1 MSSIGLSS
9 DASAGLPVSHSEPR
23 RRLLHIDSDVFQAS
37 FDRRPFTLRH
47 SLVNHPLLT
56 LPSLIELSRRLP
68 ESNIRYNR
76 GDIPAGQQ
84 IYTAPRTE
92 LSIEETIRQIEECRS
107 WMVIRFVE
115 QDSIYRDL
123 LDRCLDEIQPLSEAI
138 TPRMFKREGF
148 IFISSPGSVTPF
160 HADPEHNFL
169 LQIRGKK
176 TASLFD
182 VSDRTIVSEEVLERY
197 HTGEP
202 FKGEFKEEHQR
213 KAFAYDLAPGDGLH
227 FPQNWP
233 HWVKNGDEVSIS
245 FSITFRSAR
254 SERTNI
260 VYKFNHAMR
269 ERGLNPAP
277 FGKSALRD
285 SAKFHAFR
293 AARRA
298 KKLLHISKE
307 EGLQRY

>member
-1 MSSIGLSS
+1 MSSVRVSS
-9 DASAGLPVSHSEPR
+9 SLTPVFPSAQPQCERS
-23 RRLLHIDSDVFQAS
+23 LLQIDPDVFQAS
-37 FDRRPFTLRH
+37 FDRRPFTIEH

-84 IYTAPRTE
+84 IYTAPKTD
-92 LSIEETIRQIEECRS
+92 LSIQETIRQIEQCRS

-115 QDSIYRDL
+115 QDPIYRDL
-123 LDRCLDEIQPLSEAI
+123 LDQCLDEIQPLSDSI
-138 TPRMFKREGF
+138 TPGMFKREGF
-148 IFISSPGSVTPF
+148 IFITSPGSVTPF

-176 TASLFD
+176 TANLFD
-182 VSDRTIVSEEVLERY
+182 VSDRTIVSEQALESY
-197 HTGEP
+197 LSGEP
-202 FKGEFKEEHQR
+202 FKGEFKDEYQQ
-213 KAFAYDLAPGDGLH
+213 KAFVFDLGPGDGLH

-245 FSITFRSAR
+245 LSITFRSAK
-254 SERTNI
+254 SERTSIIYN
-260 VYKFNHAMR
+260 VNHNLRQRGFN
-269 ERGLNPAP
+269 PTP
-277 FGKSALRD
+277 YGKSPFKDA
-285 SAKFHAFR
+285 AKFHAFR

-298 KKLLHISKE
+298 KRLFHRSKE
-307 EGLQRY
+307 EGLRRY

>member
-1 MSSIGLSS
+1 MRSVRLSRS
-9 DASAGLPVSHSEPR
+9 VTAPLPASQHQRDRS
-23 RRLLHIDSDVFQAS
+23 LLHIDSGVFQTS
-37 FDRRPFTLRH
+37 FDRRPFTIEH

-84 IYTAPRTE
+84 IYTAPKTD
-92 LSIEETIRQIEECRS
+92 LSIEETIRQIEQCRS

-115 QDSIYRDL
+115 QDPVYCDL
-123 LDRCLDEIQPLSEAI
+123 LDQCLDEIQPLSDSI
-138 TPRMFKREGF
+138 TPGMFKREGF
-148 IFISSPGSVTPF
+148 IFITSPGSVTPF

-169 LQIRGKK
+169 LQIRGSK

-182 VSDRTIVSEEVLERY
+182 VSDRTIVSEEALESY
-197 HTGEP
+197 LSGEP
-202 FKGEFKEEHQR
+202 FKGEFKDEYQQ
-213 KAFAYDLAPGDGLH
+213 KAFVFDLNPGDGLH

-254 SERTNI
+254 SERTGI
-260 VYKFNHAMR
+260 VYNVNHAMR
-269 ERGLNPAP
+269 KRGLNPTP
-277 FGKSALRD
+277 YGKSPLRD

-298 KKLLHISKE
+298 KKLLHISTGE
-307 EGLQRY
+307 VLQRY

>member
-1 MSSIGLSS
+1 MSSVRLSR
-9 DASAGLPVSHSEPR
+9 PVIPMPAMQPHPERS
-23 RRLLHIDSDVFQAS
+23 LLQIDTDGFQKS
-37 FDRRPFTLRH
+37 FDRRPFTIKH

-84 IYTAPRTE
+84 IYTAPKTD
-92 LSIEETIRQIEECRS
+92 LSIEETIRQIEQCRS

-115 QDSIYRDL
+115 QDAIYRDL
-123 LDRCLDEIQPLSEAI
+123 LDQCLDEIQPLSESI
-138 TPRMFKREGF
+138 TPGMFKREGF
-148 IFISSPGSVTPF
+148 IFITSPGSITPF

-169 LQIRGKK
+169 LQIRGTK

-182 VSDRTIVSEEVLERY
+182 VSDRTIVSEQALENY
-197 HTGEP
+197 LSGEP
-202 FKGEFKEEHQR
+202 FKGEFKDEFQQ
-213 KAFAYDLAPGDGLH
+213 KAFVFDLSPGDGLH

-245 FSITFRSAR
+245 FSITFRSAK
-254 SERTNI
+254 SERTSIIYSMN
-260 VYKFNHAMR
+260 YAMR
-269 ERGLNPAP
+269 KRGFNPVP
-277 FGKSALRD
+277 YGKSPLRD
-285 SAKFHAFR
+285 TAKFHAFR

-298 KKLLHISKE
+298 KSLFGMSKE
-307 EGLQRY
+307 KNLERY

>member
-1 MSSIGLSS
+1 MSSVRLSS
-9 DASAGLPVSHSEPR
+9 SHTGAMPCLQPQRQPS
-23 RRLLHIDSDVFQAS
+23 LLHMDPDAFQSD
-37 FDRRPFTLRH
+37 FDRRPFTIKH
-47 SLVNHPLLT
+47 SLIDHPLLA

-84 IYTAPRTE
+84 IYTAPKTD
-92 LSIEETIRQIEECRS
+92 LSIEETIRRIEECRS

-115 QDSIYRDL
+115 QDPIYREL
-123 LDRCLDEIQPLSEAI
+123 LDQCLDEIQPLSDSI
-138 TPRMFKREGF
+138 TPGMFKREGF
-148 IFISSPGSVTPF
+148 IFITSPGSVTPF

-182 VSDRTIVSEEVLERY
+182 VSDRTIVSEEALENY
-197 HTGEP
+197 SSGEP
-202 FKGEFKEEHQR
+202 FKGEFKDEYQQ
-213 KAFAYDLAPGDGLH
+213 KALVFDLNPGDGLH

-254 SERTNI
+254 SERTSIIYN
-260 VYKFNHAMR
+260 VNHSLR
-269 ERGLNPAP
+269 QHGFKPTP
-277 FGKSALRD
+277 YGKSPLKDA
-285 SAKFHAFR
+285 AKFHAFR

-298 KKLLHISKE
+298 KKLFHVSNE
-307 EGLQRY
+307 EPLRRY